1 MEVLAQF
8 YGNEAA
14 VVHDGLTFSSPPLT
28 DKDEIAVEWH
38 LFKQALIQESRL
50 VREEMTAKATVRV
63 EASGAYTGIFP
74 EMFKLLKHHSC
85 SSCRNSFS

>member
-14 VVHDGLTFSSPPLT
+14 VVHDGLTFSSLPLT

-38 LFKQALIQESRL
+38 LFKQALIQE
-50 VREEMTAKATVRV
+50 
-63 EASGAYTGIFP
+63 
-74 EMFKLLKHHSC
+74 
-85 SSCRNSFS
+85 